1 MFLKKYLLW
10 ILLFGSLIGL
20 SETLIASFSM
30 PYRSVILSS
39 ITILILSIARI
50 QIPKFG
56 TSFLII
62 AIAIFFKINNFG
74 VYSCSPNFLLCGPTA
89 MLLLGISYEVFAS
102 LFIKKNSLK
111 YLNLIL
117 TCGVTAIVTFS
128 FFALMNTFILKTWD
142 TTRLTEYIFIKSSL
156 TAVVSGAFSVFALY
170 LMKTFKVEST
180 AKYNPYIVNSILG
193 SVVIALWVF
202 GSLTKF

>member
-1 MFLKKYLLW
+1 MFFKKYLLW

-89 MLLLGISYEVFAS
+89 MIMLGLSYEIFAT
-102 LFIKKNSLK
+102 LFIKKNTLK
-111 YLNLIL
+111 YLNLLMI
-117 TCGVTAIVTFS
+117 CGFTAIVTFTL
-128 FFALMNTFILKTWD
+128 FALMNTFILKTWD
-142 TTRLTEYIFIKSSL
+142 TTRITEYILIKSTI
-156 TAVVSGAFSVFALY
+156 TAILSGTVSMLALY
-170 LMKTFKVEST
+170 LKKTFKSVNSPI
-180 AKYNPYIVNSILG
+180 YSHYVINSILG
-193 SVVIALWVF
+193 IVVVLLWVF

>member
-1 MFLKKYLLW
+1 MFLRKYLLW
-10 ILLFGSLIGL
+10 ILFFGSLIGL

-89 MLLLGISYEVFAS
+89 MILLGISYEVFAT

-111 YLNLIL
+111 YLNLLMI
-117 TCGVTAIVTFS
+117 CGFTAIVTFS
-128 FFALMNTFILKTWD
+128 LFALMNTFILKTWD

-156 TAVVSGAFSVFALY
+156 TAVVSGAISLLALY

-193 SVVIALWVF
+193 SVVITLWVF

>member
-39 ITILILSIARI
+39 ITILLLSIARI

-62 AIAIFFKINNFG
+62 AIAILFKINNFG

-89 MLLLGISYEVFAS
+89 MLMLGISYEVFAS
-102 LFIKKNSLK
+102 LFIKKDSLK

-117 TCGVTAIVTFS
+117 TCGITAIVTFS
-128 FFALMNTFILKTWD
+128 IFALMNTFILKTWD
-142 TTRLTEYIFIKSSL
+142 TTRFTEYILIKSTL
-156 TAVVSGAFSVFALY
+156 TAILSGTVSMLALY
-170 LMKTFKVEST
+170 LKKTFQSESSP
-180 AKYNPYIVNSILG
+180 KLSHYVINSVLGIV
-193 SVVIALWVF
+193 VVILWVF